1 MPDPTATGART
12 RVALLASAGKAA
24 EQLADAVRQ
33 AGAELV
39 LSGDPATL
47 DPAQLRAEGVGAVV
61 IALEPR
67 IESSLE
73 RFDDVLDDP
82 AMLVV
87 YDEADVAA
95 HRTGWDAARWV
106 RHLSAKLHG
115 HDNVLPPG
123 GEAASAVMPTPGQV
137 RSPATRDSQVLTMAP
152 FAEEA
157 TAHADAVPADAMP
170 SGDADAF
177 QAILA
182 EADAMLAVEGLAL
195 DDATVQAPQRDAA
208 LDAMTAPMELGG
220 DAFEGLGVDALEIED
235 RLAAAS
241 VAPAP
246 RALAPDADDTVMAE
260 IASATLQSDETPPAL
275 AGAGD
280 AFDVGELDLSGFDL
294 SAFQLDTTT
303 TSAREVEAVPSLE
316 DLLASAAP
324 PADDAVAVPPP
335 LPTAAPG
342 ESAAREPAAAAPQA
356 PAAAISFANLSL
368 ADDDA
373 PVAPVAAPAAPTAP
387 AAPRH
392 DLAELD
398 ARISSLSLVDL
409 DEGAPT
415 STPGATPS
423 VAEPPVGASL
433 PLAPADDLPTAP
445 VTAPLGGPPPL
456 PPVGAGGPP
465 PLPPLDAGSSLA
477 DVVPVSAAAS
487 ATGVVLVEA
496 GLGGPDP
503 VRQLLA
509 GLPARFPVPVL
520 VRLPL
525 QGGHYDRLVTQM
537 SRAAAMPVVLAQ
549 AGQRAVPNTIHFLP
563 DGVGLVADGAGVA
576 FAAGVGRGENFDA
589 LPAGDAAVVFL
600 SGADPDLVEAAM
612 TAGALG
618 ALVAAQSPEDCYD
631 GIACAG
637 LRVRG
642 VETALPAAI
651 AAQLA
656 TRWPS

>member
-1 MPDPTATGART
+1 MPDPVDTGART

-24 EQLADAVRQ
+24 EQLAEAVRQ

-47 DPAQLRAEGVGAVV
+47 DPAQVRAAGAGAVV

-67 IESSLE
+67 IESTLE
-73 RFDDVLDDP
+73 RFDEVLDDP
-82 AMLVV
+82 SMLVI

-123 GEAASAVMPTPGQV
+123 AETTSAVIPEPGHV
-137 RSPATRDSQVLTMAP
+137 PSPATRNVAELDMAP

-157 TAHADAVPADAMP
+157 TARAEAVPADAMP

-182 EADAMLAVEGLAL
+182 EADAMLAVEGLTL

-246 RALAPDADDTVMAE
+246 RALAPDADDAVMAE
-260 IASATLQSDETPPAL
+260 LAAATLPSDGAAPA
-275 AGAGD
+275 AGD
-280 AFDVGELDLSGFDL
+280 SFDVGELDLSDFDL
-294 SAFQLDTTT
+294 SAFQLDSTTT
-303 TSAREVEAVPSLE
+303 ASREVEVVPSLE

-324 PADDAVAVPPP
+324 PADDVPVPVADPPAAPAADVPPP
-335 LPTAAPG
+335 AP
-342 ESAAREPAAAAPQA
+342 SAPSGF
-356 PAAAISFANLSL
+356 SFSNLAL
-368 ADDDA
+368 ADDDVPPA
-373 PVAPVAAPAAPTAP
+373 AAPAAPATP
-387 AAPRH
+387 KAAP
-392 DLAELD
+392 DLSSLT
-398 ARISSLSLVDL
+398 ARISSLSLVDM
-409 DEGAPT
+409 E
-415 STPGATPS
+415 
-423 VAEPPVGASL
+423 EPAREEP
-433 PLAPADDLPTAP
+433 AP
-445 VTAPLGGPPPL
+445 VMPLSPPEPSTLPDAVSPPAGPPPL
-456 PPVGAGGPP
+456 PTAAAGGPP
-465 PLPPLDAGSSLA
+465 PLPTFDSGLSLLDDAPAAPAMPRVQVAGA
-477 DVVPVSAAAS
+477 
-487 ATGVVLVEA
+487 VLVEA

-509 GLPARFPVPVL
+509 ALPARFPVPVL

-549 AGQRAVPNTIHFLP
+549 TGQRAVPNTIHFLP
-563 DGVGLVADGAGVA
+563 DGIGLAPDGDGVA

-589 LPAGDAAVVFL
+589 LPLGNAAVVFL

-612 TAGALG
+612 TAGATG
-618 ALVAAQSPEDCYD
+618 ALVAAQTPEDCYD

>member
-1 MPDPTATGART
+1 MPDPVDTGART

-24 EQLADAVRQ
+24 EQLAEAVRQ

-39 LSGDPATL
+39 LSGDPAAIAP
-47 DPAQLRAEGVGAVV
+47 DQVRAAGASAVV

-67 IESSLE
+67 IESALE
-73 RFDDVLDDP
+73 RFDEVLDDP
-82 AMLVV
+82 SMLVI

-123 GEAASAVMPTPGQV
+123 AEVASAVIPQPGIAAA
-137 RSPATRDSQVLTMAP
+137 PAARAAPALDMAP

-157 TAHADAVPADAMP
+157 TARADAVPADAMP

-182 EADAMLAVEGLAL
+182 EADAMLAVEGLTL

-208 LDAMTAPMELGG
+208 LDAMTAPMELAG

-235 RLAAAS
+235 RLAVAS

-246 RALAPDADDTVMAE
+246 RELAPGEGDAVMAE
-260 IASATLQSDETPPAL
+260 LAAATLPTDAAATPAL
-275 AGAGD
+275 TSSGD
-280 AFDVGELDLSGFDL
+280 SFDVGDLDLTDFDL
-294 SAFQLDTTT
+294 SAFQLDSTTT
-303 TSAREVEAVPSLE
+303 ASRDVEVVPSLE

-324 PADDAVAVPPP
+324 PSDGTP
-335 LPTAAPG
+335 
-342 ESAAREPAAAAPQA
+342 EPAADAPAVPAADVPAPA
-356 PAAAISFANLSL
+356 PAAPSAPAGFSFANLSL
-368 ADDDA
+368 ADDDPPPAATPAASSA
-373 PVAPVAAPAAPTAP
+373 PKAAPDLSTLTAK
-387 AAPRH
+387 
-392 DLAELD
+392 
-398 ARISSLSLVDL
+398 ISSLSLVDM
-409 DEGAPT
+409 EESAPRE
-415 STPGATPS
+415 SAPAVHVLMPEAVLPPALEPATP
-423 VAEPPVGASL
+423 
-433 PLAPADDLPTAP
+433 PA
-445 VTAPLGGPPPL
+445 VPPPL
-456 PPVGAGGPP
+456 PPTSVGGPP
-465 PLPPLDAGSSLA
+465 PLPPLNSGLSLLDDA
-477 DVVPVSAAAS
+477 PVAPSAAAAPVS
-487 ATGVVLVEA
+487 GAVLVEA

-509 GLPARFPVPVL
+509 ALPARFPVPVL

-549 AGQRAVPNTIHFLP
+549 AGQRAVANTIHFLP
-563 DGVGLVADGAGVA
+563 DGVGLAPDANGVA

-589 LPAGDAAVVFL
+589 LPIGNAAVVFL

-612 TAGALG
+612 TAGATG
-618 ALVAAQSPEDCYD
+618 ALVAAQTPEDCYD